1 MIYII
6 GVVVNFFLTFLLL
19 GKKNK
24 NTSDKILLIWFFII
38 GIHLLIF
45 YLNYSLIIIKYPH
58 LLGVGIIFPF
68 LHGPFL
74 YLYTLNLTSQK
85 KFSKNQ
91 LMHFIPAMLVVVVF
105 LDFFILDGSAKLK
118 VYEEKGLGFQTR
130 FQINYAFMKIS
141 GLVYIV
147 WSQFLLF
154 KHKKNIVDKFS
165 NIEKINLYWLQYII
179 AGVALVWVFV
189 LFGGNVN
196 YLYLTVVIFVIFMG
210 YFGINQVGI
219 FNTQTISQ
227 KSEDAQKNKEPEI
240 ISDVTIKY
248 KKSGLDELKADE
260 IYHHLKERINK
271 DEVFLN
277 PDLNLTELAQ
287 ILDVHPNHLSQVINS
302 YEGKNFYDYINEKR
316 IEKFISLVMKPENK
330 KYTLLSLAYDC
341 GFNSKSAFNRQFK
354 KVTNKTPTDFINS
367 I

>member
-1 MIYII
+1 MIYIV
-6 GVVVNFFLTFLLL
+6 GVTITFFLTFLLL

-24 NTSDKILLIWFFII
+24 NTSDKILLVWFFII

-45 YLNYSLIIIKYPH
+45 YLNYSQTIFNYPH

-74 YLYTLNLTSQK
+74 FLYIATLTQQI

-91 LMHFIPAMLVVVVF
+91 LAHFIPAFIVAIMF
-105 LDFFILDGSAKLK
+105 LDFFILNGSDKLK
-118 VYEEKGLGFQTR
+118 VYENKGQGFTTR
-130 FQINYAFMKIS
+130 FQINFILMKIS
-141 GLVYIV
+141 GVIYIL

-154 KHKKNIVDKFS
+154 KHKKNIVARFS
-165 NIEKINLYWLQYII
+165 NIEKINLYWLQYLIV
-179 AGVALVWVFV
+179 GVALVWVFI
-189 LFGGNVN
+189 LFGGNVRH
-196 YLYLTVVIFVIFMG
+196 LYLTVVIFVLFMG

-219 FNTQTISQ
+219 INTHTIFQ
-227 KSEDAQKNKEPEI
+227 KNKDAPINKEPEI
-240 ISDVTIKY
+240 ISDITVKY
-248 KKSGLDELKADE
+248 KKSGLDEVKADE
-260 IYHHLKERINK
+260 IYHQLKEKINK

-287 ILDVHPNHLSQVINS
+287 LLDIHPNYLSQVINS

-316 IEKFISLVMKPENK
+316 IEKFISLIKNPENK